1 VSGLGP
7 LGGQRTSLS
16 GERGGVPVSALAQV
30 ADDPLAPWR
39 IAHTPYYRAVG
50 DEVAQFRAAHAL
62 RLPILL
68 KGPAG
73 CGKTRFVE
81 HMAHQLDLPLVTVA
95 CHEDMTAGDL
105 LGRWLIDAD
114 GTRWQDGPLTLAAR
128 HGALCYL
135 DELIEAR
142 PDALTV
148 LHPLA
153 DTRRVLPLE
162 RNDELLAAHPRFQ
175 LVVSYN
181 PQPGRD
187 LRPATRQRFVAL
199 AFEAPPP
206 AVEVAIVVHESGLAP
221 EPAMRLVGLAERTR
235 ALDAEA
241 AEALSTRMLVR
252 TAQLMAQGLEPRW
265 ACELALVQAWSD
277 APERVQALRALVDA
291 LYP

>member
-1 VSGLGP
+1 MSAALGRPKPARSEGAAQGSP
-7 LGGQRTSLS
+7 L
-16 GERGGVPVSALAQV
+16 SAV
-30 ADDPLAPWR
+30 APMAADPLADWR
-39 IAHTPYYRAVG
+39 VAQAPYYHPVG
-50 DEVAQFRAAHAL
+50 DELAQFRAAHAL
-62 RLPILL
+62 RLPMLL

-81 HMAHQLDLPLVTVA
+81 HMAHALGLPLVTVA

-114 GTRWQDGPLTLAAR
+114 GTRWQDGPLTLAVR

-153 DTRRVLPLE
+153 DTRRMLPLE
-162 RNDELLAAHPRFQ
+162 RNGELLQAHPRFQ

-199 AFEAPPP
+199 AFTAAPVV
-206 AVEVAIVVHESGLAP
+206 AEVAIVVHESGLAP
-221 EPAMRLVGLAERTR
+221 EQAMRLVGLAERTR

-252 TAQLMAQGLEPRW
+252 TAQLMVQGLEPRW

>member
-1 VSGLGP
+1 M
-7 LGGQRTSLS
+7 
-16 GERGGVPVSALAQV
+16 SALLQSSP
-30 ADDPLAPWR
+30 DPLADWR
-39 IAHTPYYRAVG
+39 VAAAPYYHPVG

-62 RLPILL
+62 RLPVLL

-81 HMAHQLDLPLVTVA
+81 HMAHQLGLPLVTVA

-114 GTRWQDGPLTLAAR
+114 GTRWQDGPLSLAVR
-128 HGALCYL
+128 HGAVCYL

-142 PDALTV
+142 PDALAV

-162 RNDELLAAHPRFQ
+162 RNGELLVAHARFQ

-187 LRPATRQRFVAL
+187 LRPATRQRFVAM
-199 AFEAPPP
+199 AFTAPP
-206 AVEVAIVVHESGLAP
+206 AAAEVAIVVHESGLAS
-221 EPAMRLVGLAERTR
+221 EQAMRLVGLAERAR

-252 TAQLMAQGLEPRW
+252 TAQLMVQGMEPHW

-277 APERVQALRALVDA
+277 TPDRVQALRALVDA

>member
-1 VSGLGP
+1 MSAVL
-7 LGGQRTSLS
+7 QA
-16 GERGGVPVSALAQV
+16 PV
-30 ADDPLAPWR
+30 DPLVEWR
-39 IAHTPYYRAVG
+39 VAQEPYYRPVG
-50 DEVAQFRAAHAL
+50 DEVAQFQDAHAL
-62 RLPILL
+62 RLPLLL
-68 KGPAG
+68 KGPPG

-81 HMAHQLDLPLVTVA
+81 HMAWTLGLPLVTVA
-95 CHEDMTAGDL
+95 CHEDMAAGDL

-162 RNDELLAAHPRFQ
+162 RNGELLQAHPRFQ

-181 PQPGRD
+181 PQPGRE
-187 LRPATRQRFVAL
+187 LRPATRQRFVAM
-199 AFEAPPP
+199 AFDPPP
-206 AVEVAIVVHESGLAP
+206 VAAQVAIVAHESGLEP
-221 EPAMRLVGLAERTR
+221 ERAMRLVGLAERAR
-235 ALDAEA
+235 ALDEDAEP
-241 AEALSTRMLVR
+241 ALSMRMLVR
-252 TAQLMAQGLEPRW
+252 AGQLMAGGMPARL

-277 APERVQALRALVDA
+277 QPERVQALRALADA

>member
-1 VSGLGP
+1 M
-7 LGGQRTSLS
+7 
-16 GERGGVPVSALAQV
+16 SALAQMT
-30 ADDPLAPWR
+30 ADPLDAWR
-39 IAHTPYYRAVG
+39 VAQEPYYRPVG
-50 DEVAQFRAAHAL
+50 DEVAQFQDAYAL
-62 RLPILL
+62 RLPLLL
-68 KGPAG
+68 KGPPG

-81 HMAHQLDLPLVTVA
+81 HMAWTLGLPLVTVA

-114 GTRWQDGPLTLAAR
+114 GTRWQDGPLSLAAR

-135 DELIEAR
+135 EELIEAR

-162 RNDELLAAHPRFQ
+162 RNGELLAAHPRFQ

-187 LRPATRQRFVAL
+187 LRPATRQRFVAM
-199 AFEAPPP
+199 AFDPPP
-206 AVEVAIVVHESGLAP
+206 VAAQVAIVVHESGLAM
-221 EPAMRLVGLAERTR
+221 EQAMRLVGLAERTR
-235 ALDAEA
+235 TLHEHA
-241 AEALSTRMLVR
+241 AEAISMRMLVR
-252 TAQLMAQGLEPRW
+252 AGQLMAGGMQARV

-277 APERVQALRALVDA
+277 QPERVQALRALVDA

>member
-1 VSGLGP
+1 MSAVL
-7 LGGQRTSLS
+7 QT
-16 GERGGVPVSALAQV
+16 PV
-30 ADDPLAPWR
+30 DPLADWR
-39 IAHTPYYRAVG
+39 VAQEPYYRPVG
-50 DEVAQFRAAHAL
+50 DEVAQFQDAYAL
-62 RLPILL
+62 RLPLLL
-68 KGPAG
+68 KGPPG

-81 HMAHQLDLPLVTVA
+81 HMAWTLGLPLVTVA
-95 CHEDMTAGDL
+95 CHEDMAAGDL

-153 DTRRVLPLE
+153 DTRRELPLE
-162 RNDELLAAHPRFQ
+162 RNGELLRAHPRFQ

-181 PQPGRD
+181 PQPGRE
-187 LRPATRQRFVAL
+187 LRPATRQRFVAM
-199 AFEAPPP
+199 AFDAPPVP
-206 AVEVAIVVHESGLAP
+206 AQVAILVHEAGLEP
-221 EPAMRLVGLAERTR
+221 ERAMRLVGLAERVR
-235 ALDAEA
+235 ALDDGAA
-241 AEALSTRMLVR
+241 AEAISMRMLVR
-252 TAQLMAQGLEPRW
+252 AGQLMAGGMQARV

-277 APERVQALRALVDA
+277 QPERVQALRALADA